1 MYNTKYVKCFHLS
14 VPKLKSYADDIT
26 LWLEG
31 TKPYSSMNCL
41 ALNFGW
47 KNVDSIDIPQIVMT
61 LNTDKI
67 SFKHMWNHDS
77 FNCFIVLVGG
87 KYFQV
92 VDEISEKVDEIV
104 DNLNIM
110 KIKTTYFFEKT
121 DSGLPKTK
129 SLMPKVSFL
138 KTHPDQSLKVKCKG
152 SSASSRRKVWSSFS
166 FDVSRR
172 RQKTN

>member
-1 MYNTKYVKCFHLS
+1 MYNTKYVKCSHLS

-31 TKPYSSMNCL
+31 TVTYASRNCL

-67 SFKHMWNHDS
+67 SFKHMWNQDS

-129 SLMPKVSFL
+129 SLMPKV
-138 KTHPDQSLKVKCKG
+138 
-152 SSASSRRKVWSSFS
+152 
-166 FDVSRR
+166 
-172 RQKTN
+172 